1 MIFRGSVEG
10 SMSAKKGRLTMNRI
24 RLAFSIVSL
33 TAVLTFGLTLTS
45 RIARADQRIP
55 ECNCYTSPP
64 ILIQACRATLM
75 DSSTLSVN
83 IVVLTSAYSSL
94 NKLL

>member
-10 SMSAKKGRLTMNRI
+10 SVSAKKGRLTMNRI

-64 ILIQACRATLM
+64 NPYTGMSCNADGQLNPFGQYCCPYECILITE
-75 DSSTLSVN
+75 
-83 IVVLTSAYSSL
+83 
-94 NKLL
+94 